1 MKFISQR
8 CINVNRGA
16 SSEEKKPKRAK
27 LETKQGKH
35 QYLDDTQSI
44 VIDDKVS
51 FEQNIKKICAEM
63 QKSNP
68 SSDISDSLMMQTFA
82 NQRKSLLESR
92 ITASEICDKYRLLR
106 KLKHV
111 SEVF

>member
-1 MKFISQR
+1 
-8 CINVNRGA
+8 
-16 SSEEKKPKRAK
+16 
-27 LETKQGKH
+27 
-35 QYLDDTQSI
+35 
-44 VIDDKVS
+44 
-51 FEQNIKKICAEM
+51 M

-92 ITASEICDKYRLLR
+92 ITASEICDKYQLLR